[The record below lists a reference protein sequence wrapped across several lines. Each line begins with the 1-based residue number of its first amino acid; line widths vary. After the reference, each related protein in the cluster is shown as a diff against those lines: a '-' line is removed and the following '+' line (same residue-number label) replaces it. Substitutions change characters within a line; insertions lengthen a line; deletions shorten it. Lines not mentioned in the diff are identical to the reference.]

1 MISIIIPTRNESHV
15 IIDTLCHLQTLRKN
29 NICEV
34 ILVDGDSSDA
44 TISIAGQ
51 FPNIVIIKS
60 LVK

>member
-34 ILVDGDSSDA
+34 ILVDGSSSDD
-44 TISIAGQ
+44 TVEIAKRYVNHILQ
-51 FPNIVIIKS
+51 RN
-60 LVK
+60 L